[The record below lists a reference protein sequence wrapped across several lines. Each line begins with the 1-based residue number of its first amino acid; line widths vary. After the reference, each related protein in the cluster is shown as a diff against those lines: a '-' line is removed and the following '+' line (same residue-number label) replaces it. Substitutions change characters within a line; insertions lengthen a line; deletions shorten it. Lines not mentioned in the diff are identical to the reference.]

1 MKSPNAIISRDGR
14 VGYIARELCC
24 FVSDLAGGILKV
36 FVLLVT
42 KPTSHDN
49 FFYST
54 TLVNADSLGMVKSLQ
69 HSRYRDVAMRVMASY
84 TQ

>member
-14 VGYIARELCC
+14 IGYIARELCC
-24 FVSDLAGGILKV
+24 FVSDLVGGILKV

-42 KPTSHDN
+42 KSTSHGN
-49 FFYST
+49 FFYSM
-54 TLVNADSLGMVKSLQ
+54 TLVNTDSLGMVKSLQ
-69 HSRYRDVAMRVMASY
+69 YFRYSDVAMRVMASY